1 MILSVVRDEVR
12 GTGIEGRLYLDG
24 LLVGPT
30 LERQAVAIPPGIWLV
45 RRHESP
51 KFGRPTIHLYQR
63 SDGLKRGYI
72 LIHEGAIPEH
82 SEGCIL
88 LGRTD
93 EEGARISGGR
103 PVVRWLEEQVF
114 AALARGE
121 EVRCVVHELGGD
133 VADGE
138 VR

>member
-1 MILSVVRDEVR
+1 MILSVVRDER
-12 GTGIEGRLYLDG
+12 RDTGIEGRLYLDG

-30 LERQAVAIPPGIWLV
+30 LERQAVAIPPGVWRI

-51 KFGRPTIHLYQR
+51 KFGRPMIHLYQR
-63 SDGLKRGYI
+63 EDGLSRGYI
-72 LIHEGAIPEH
+72 LIHEGSKPEH

-88 LGRTD
+88 LGKTD

-103 PVVRWLEEQVF
+103 PVVAWLEGVVL

-121 EVRCVVHELGGD
+121 EVVCVVHEIGGD